1 MNAQSQKTTQFT
13 VFFDLETGGLLD
25 EQPDIQLAAVAVLDH
40 DLTTVGEFQEKIQFD
55 ITKADPVA
63 LSMNH
68 FDPVVWER
76 EAIPEAEAV
85 IRFADFIS
93 QFKCV
98 HNISKRTGAPY
109 LTAKLAGHNAATFD
123 MPRLRRMF
131 RRGNYTFL
139 AADPRV
145 YDTVQAAM
153 WKLHVGP
160 PYPANYKL
168 STLAEFWNIDASGA
182 HDALADVRLC
192 VKLAAAMR
200 GLDPAIVGNPHL
212 PVPAGAPVDCPF

>member
-1 MNAQSQKTTQFT
+1 MNNQSQKNPQYT
-13 VFFDLETGGLLD
+13 VFFARETGGLLD
-25 EQPDIQLAAVAVLDH
+25 DPPDIQLAAVAVFDR

-55 ITKADPVA
+55 INKADPVA

-68 FDPVVWER
+68 FDPIVWER
-76 EAIPEAEAV
+76 EAIPEADAV

-145 YDTVQAAM
+145 YDTVQAAL
-153 WKLHVGP
+153 WRLHGAP
-160 PYPANYKL
+160 LFPANYKL
-168 STLAEFWNIDASGA
+168 STLAEFWGIDASGA

-200 GLDPAIVGNPHL
+200 GLDPNAVGNP
-212 PVPAGAPVDCPF
+212 PVAASAVAPVDCPF

>member
-1 MNAQSQKTTQFT
+1 LLRFESDAISLRLNPQYT

-25 EQPDIQLAAVAVLDH
+25 DHPDIQLAAVAVLDQN
-40 DLTTVGEFQEKIQFD
+40 LTTVGEFQEKIRFD
-55 ITKADPVA
+55 INNADPEA
-63 LSMNH
+63 LRLNH
-68 FDPVVWER
+68 FDPAVWER
-76 EAIPEAEAV
+76 ESIPEADAV

-145 YDTVQAAM
+145 YDTDEHGELVMQLDTYATNTPGEDPARKTVPVDLRGCTAYKVGVICAQAA
-153 WKLHVGP
+153 
-160 PYPANYKL
+160 
-168 STLAEFWNIDASGA
+168 TRNIV
-182 HDALADVRLC
+182 VRAR
-192 VKLAAAMR
+192 VSVER
-200 GLDPAIVGNPHL
+200 
-212 PVPAGAPVDCPF
+212 PV